1 MIQRIVLFF
10 TFYVGLTV
18 SVAAQQAT
26 PSALDSVRLEQQLS
40 LLRSM
45 LLEQDRTLN
54 QLQRELNLLRG
65 ENEVLNHELAQ
76 LKQQQQK
83 IYLDLDQRLRVL
95 NNNEITTSNTST
107 TAPATD
113 FTTLDPAPSV
123 SSSPSI
129 PSVATL
135 PNPTPDFSSSNTTLS
150 LPTLP
155 PQLVDL
161 NEKNLYQEGFKQVRT
176 DEFSQAIAIFQ
187 HLLTRYPQGEYA
199 DNAQYWIAESY
210 YALRQFDA
218 AIQAFNLLIER
229 FPDSAKRPHS
239 LLKIGY
245 AYFEQQDYVSARA
258 LLEQVKTAYPNS
270 STARLAQAR
279 LARLAELGF

>member
-1 MIQRIVLFF
+1 MTQRIVLLLTLYF
-10 TFYVGLTV
+10 GLVV

-26 PSALDSVRLEQQLS
+26 PSALDDVRLEQQLS

-65 ENEVLNHELAQ
+65 ENEVLNHELTQ
-76 LKQQQQK
+76 LKQQQQQ
-83 IYLDLDQRLRVL
+83 IYLDLDQRLRAL
-95 NNNEITTSNTST
+95 NSTAITPSPDTA
-107 TAPATD
+107 APATD
-113 FTTLDPAPSV
+113 LTRFDPPPATASAPSAPNLMPNLG
-123 SSSPSI
+123 SNSTSP
-129 PSVATL
+129 PLAA
-135 PNPTPDFSSSNTTLS
+135 
-150 LPTLP
+150 LP
-155 PQLVDL
+155 PQFADM
-161 NEKNLYQEGFKQVRT
+161 NEKSLYQEGFKQVRT
-176 DEFSQAIAIFQ
+176 DQFSQAITIFQ

-210 YALRQFDA
+210 YALREFDA
-218 AIQAFNLLIER
+218 AIQAFNMLIER

-245 AYFEQQDYVSARA
+245 AYFEQQDYVSARS

-279 LARLAELGF
+279 LDRLAELGF